1 MPNCTKKI
9 KSLLSNLQ
17 KANEVRHSKASKFDL
32 SLQEAQEIP
41 VNIDFS
47 LENSSIVDLPLSS
60 PELSDDDEIID
71 LGTLEYDNEIANVNF
86 FEDNNAG
93 ETSNKKIVK
102 VIIQE
107 LLPEQLDIKNKN
119 FVKLLKEQ
127 QISWTFLSQ

>member
-1 MPNCTKKI
+1 MIMKI
-9 KSLLSNLQ
+9 
-17 KANEVRHSKASKFDL
+17 
-32 SLQEAQEIP
+32 
-41 VNIDFS
+41 
-47 LENSSIVDLPLSS
+47 
-60 PELSDDDEIID
+60 
-71 LGTLEYDNEIANVNF
+71 TNVNF

-107 LLPEQLDIKNKN
+107 LLPEQLDTKNKN